1 MVLCFYFF
9 CLVIKVMTTFIS
21 TVQACID
28 AYSML
33 PSGARVVV
41 AVSGGA
47 DSMALLSTLYQ
58 LRAVYN
64 LTLIVAHV
72 NHQLRGPESSRD
84 AVFVEQQAEKLRL
97 PFYQTHIDVKAFQ
110 YATGLSPQHAARVL
124 RYDYFQS
131 LCRTLETTCI
141 ALGHTADDQVETFLV
156 RLLRGSGPAGLAG
169 IPPVRRPFIRPLIT
183 THRPAIL
190 SYLTSEEIAWVEDST
205 NVQRTYLR
213 NRVRLDLLPILQ
225 QINPQIS
232 KGLLGLTNML
242 SAENAV
248 LEQHTDVFAQR
259 TVQWKP
265 GQQAAI
271 SRSTYRAAPLAI
283 QRRLLRRIVDVL
295 LPPSSIARFEHI
307 ETLRQFVIDGAVGKR
322 CSLPGGGIAECQA
335 DTVFLWNSRRFSPT
349 TFTVTM
355 PVPGTVSLPALGM
368 RLVAEVFDKDM
379 QGVER
384 TSEHAIFAMERL
396 RFPLNVRFPR
406 PGDRFFPLGAP
417 GTKKLKDFF
426 IDSKV
431 PRAERTFVPLVVSGA
446 DIVWVVGYRIA
457 EPFKVHADTKFV
469 LSLKYETNA
478 PVVPGLERV
487 MHFEVVTRQNV

>member
-1 MVLCFYFF
+1 
-9 CLVIKVMTTFIS
+9 MTTFIS

-33 PSGARVVV
+33 PSGTRVVV

-47 DSMALLSTLYQ
+47 DSMALLSTLYK

-72 NHQLRGPESSRD
+72 NHQLRGSESHRD
-84 AVFVEQQAEKLRL
+84 AVFVEQQAERLGL
-97 PFYQTHIDVKAFQ
+97 PFYQTQVDVKSFQ
-110 YATGLSPQHAARVL
+110 YTTGLSPQHAARLL
-124 RYDYFQS
+124 RYEYFQS
-131 LCRTLETTCI
+131 LCQTLETTCI

-190 SYLTSEEIAWVEDST
+190 SYLTSEGIAWVEDST
-205 NVQRTYLR
+205 NAQRTYLR
-213 NRVRLDLLPILQ
+213 NCVRLDLLPMLQ

-242 SAENAV
+242 SAENDV
-248 LEQHTDVFAQR
+248 LEQHTDVVAQQ

-271 SRSTYRAAPLAI
+271 SRDSYRAAPLAI

-295 LPPSSIARFEHI
+295 LPLSSIAKFEHI
-307 ETLRQFVIDGAVGKR
+307 ETLRQFVIDGTVGKR
-322 CSLPGGGIAECQA
+322 CSLPGGGVAECQ
-335 DTVFLWNSRRFSPT
+335 VGVVLLWNSRRFSPT
-349 TFTVTM
+349 TFTVTI
-355 PVPGTVSLPALGM
+355 PVPGMVSIPALGT
-368 RLVAEVFDKDM
+368 RLVAEVFAKDA
-379 QGVER
+379 QRIEWRPER
-384 TSEHAIFAMERL
+384 AFFAMERL
-396 RFPLNVRFPR
+396 RFPLNARFLR
-406 PGDRFFPLGAP
+406 QGDHFFPLGAP
-417 GTKKLKDFF
+417 GAKKLKDFF

-431 PRAERTFVPLVVSGA
+431 PRAERPFVPLVVSGTA
-446 DIVWVVGYRIA
+446 IVWVVGYRIA
-457 EPFKVHADTKFV
+457 EPCKVHADTQYV
-469 LSLKYETNA
+469 LSLKYETNE
-478 PVVPGLERV
+478 PVASCIP
-487 MHFEVVTRQNV
+487 QNM